1 MILRDFGAAAA
12 RHLFVLPRNAYVVG
26 WCATSLCQR
35 PTGALQVGIKASTR
49 LVSNVVI
56 VDTIGELR
64 LGEGTDT
71 MRRVVREVLQDGYRS
86 ILLNLRDVRHI
97 DSAGVGE
104 LMSCYTSVRNQGG
117 QLKLMNLSKNV
128 HNLLQ
133 ITKLYTIFEVVDDE
147 AQAVASF
154 RKGSTEHL
162 AVSS

>member
-1 MILRDFGAAAA
+1 M
-12 RHLFVLPRNAYVVG
+12 
-26 WCATSLCQR
+26 
-35 PTGALQVGIKASTR
+35 GIKTSTR
-49 LVSNVVI
+49 MIGDVII

-71 MRRVVREVLQDGYRS
+71 IRTLVRGLIEQGYKH

-104 LMSCYTSVRNQGG
+104 LMSCYTSARNQGG

-147 AQAVASF
+147 SAVASSF
-154 RKGSTEHL
+154 Q
-162 AVSS
+162 

>member
-1 MILRDFGAAAA
+1 M
-12 RHLFVLPRNAYVVG
+12 
-26 WCATSLCQR
+26 
-35 PTGALQVGIKASTR
+35 GIKTSTR
-49 LVSNVVI
+49 LVDHVVI

-64 LGEGTDT
+64 LGEGTDAV
-71 MRRVVREVLQDGYRS
+71 RSVVRDLLGQGYKN

-133 ITKLYTIFEVVDDE
+133 ITKLYTIFEVAEDE
-147 AQAVASF
+147 PTALASF
-154 RKGSTEHL
+154 H
-162 AVSS
+162 

>member
-1 MILRDFGAAAA
+1 VAEIGGR
-12 RHLFVLPRNAYVVG
+12 VV
-26 WCATSLCQR
+26 S
-35 PTGALQVGIKASTR
+35 IKISTR
-49 LVSNVVI
+49 LVKNVLI

-64 LGEGTDT
+64 LGEGTD
-71 MRRVVREVLQDGYRS
+71 VVRDLIRDQLQQGYKN

-128 HNLLQ
+128 RNLLQ

-147 AQAVASF
+147 ETAVASY
-154 RKGSTEHL
+154 S
-162 AVSS
+162 

>member
-1 MILRDFGAAAA
+1 M
-12 RHLFVLPRNAYVVG
+12 
-26 WCATSLCQR
+26 
-35 PTGALQVGIKASTR
+35 GIKTSTR
-49 LVSNVVI
+49 QINDVVI

-64 LGEGTDT
+64 LGEGTDV
-71 MRRVVREVLQDGYRS
+71 MRNLVRDLTAQGYKH

-147 AQAVASF
+147 SAAVASF
-154 RKGSTEHL
+154 R
-162 AVSS
+162 

>member
-1 MILRDFGAAAA
+1 LYDEAGCPALLAGSPVR
-12 RHLFVLPRNAYVVG
+12 PRRKIEGEPV
-26 WCATSLCQR
+26 T
-35 PTGALQVGIKASTR
+35 IKTSTR
-49 LVSNVVI
+49 LVNNVLI

-64 LGEGTDT
+64 LGEGTD
-71 MRRVVREVLQDGYRS
+71 VLRTVIRDQVEHGYKN

-133 ITKLYTIFEVVDDE
+133 ITKLYTIFEVAEDE
-147 AQAVASF
+147 ATAVASY
-154 RKGSTEHL
+154 
-162 AVSS
+162 